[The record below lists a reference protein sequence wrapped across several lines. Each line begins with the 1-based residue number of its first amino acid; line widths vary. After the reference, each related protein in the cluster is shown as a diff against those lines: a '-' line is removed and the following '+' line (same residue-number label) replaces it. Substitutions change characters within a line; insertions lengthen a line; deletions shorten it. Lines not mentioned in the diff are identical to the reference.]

1 MKKLILFLLILLSV
15 NLVFAQRKVGSV
27 ATPYSITG
35 WDAPY
40 GVTPTHGFYIFT
52 LMTNPGG
59 YINLNT
65 LHYSQL
71 FDSLIVFTDLKQLWI
86 VNDTLHFS
94 DTLSYQGAF
103 DTTSQ
108 YDTVIVPGA
117 DSLDVAVISIREDIP
132 TANDILS
139 IKIIDNA
146 IIAQRPA
153 SGTSGLKYNWI
164 WIRKY
169 Q

>member
-1 MKKLILFLLILLSV
+1 MKKLVLIFILICSV
-15 NLVFAQRKVGSV
+15 SFAQRKVGDIT
-27 ATPYSITG
+27 TPYSITG
-35 WDAPY
+35 WDAPADTTQY
-40 GVTPTHGFYIFT
+40 YNLFIFA

-59 YINLNT
+59 YLNLNWVAI
-65 LHYSQL
+65 
-71 FDSLIVFTDLKQLWI
+71 DSLFNELVVFTDGKQLWI
-86 VNDTLHFS
+86 VNDTLRFS

-103 DTTSQ
+103 TGTAQ
-108 YDTVIVPGA
+108 YDTTVVPGA
-117 DSLDVAVISIREDIP
+117 DSNDVVVVSIRESIP

-146 IIAQRPA
+146 IITQRPA

-169 Q
+169 